1 MWWLI
6 DQAKSHFNAKLERHL
21 IPGGCAQSS
30 DPGLEDTHEELVG
43 VFPHNC
49 KVDTRQEY
57 GTMDDQTND
66 NCYHVHSQLPGH
78 YLQIFYGDDLSTDE
92 AGDAEGWIPIIWL
105 RRESIHVKCT
115 EVWCFSLKSKHLPHD
130 HDNQLHYNLIENV
143 EEFNHKP
150 GSFSHLAHTNTK
162 GDEESNNSYNIS
174 MATIKMWKKESTCLY
189 CIAKVMPIPNT
200 FIPLL
205 YCRDFLSMKI
215 GGGLVAL
222 ERNSAVLLVSS
233 KSGWT
238 STLFTTVWTCVF
250 KHHTNLFTISRQ
262 FPNGRIKQ
270 HASYLLEASLN
281 QVLWKEVSDK
291 VKKGIKTG
299 NLIVFGS
306 LSQIL
311 LEFWITRVDEKHQD
325 NPQYSRNDS
334 GGHIIN
340 HGSGTQ
346 TTTWLCIQTR
356 KTFVKKIIRLISFI
370 VL

>member
-1 MWWLI
+1 MLNVQKFGASVWRVNTYHMIMITSFITISLRMLKNSI
-6 DQAKSHFNAKLERHL
+6 ISLALSPILP
-21 IPGGCAQSS
+21 I
-30 DPGLEDTHEELVG
+30 
-43 VFPHNC
+43 
-49 KVDTRQEY
+49 
-57 GTMDDQTND
+57 QTPKAMKN
-66 NCYHVHSQLPGH
+66 
-78 YLQIFYGDDLSTDE
+78 
-92 AGDAEGWIPIIWL
+92 PIIPTTYQWQQL
-105 RRESIHVKCT
+105 KC
-115 EVWCFSLKSKHLPHD
+115 E
-130 HDNQLHYNLIENV
+130 
-143 EEFNHKP
+143 
-150 GSFSHLAHTNTK
+150 
-162 GDEESNNSYNIS
+162 
-174 MATIKMWKKESTCLY
+174 KKESTCLY

-299 NLIVFGS
+299 NLIILGS

-356 KTFVKKIIRLISFI
+356 KTFVEKNYQINFIYSFI
-370 VL
+370 ICLRLWAQFAKQCLILFWSNRFLYRFN